1 MSNQPASDQHVSNY
15 AFCFPANQKIVS
27 HKQKTHHNSFLCTVK
42 VLLLHQHFN
51 TPASGGAIR
60 SYYLAKALV
69 DRGVGVV
76 VITGCNGDAYKF
88 ENVEGIEVHYLPI
101 PYHNK
106 FGFWKRSASFL
117 RYNLGVVRLA
127 GKIPDIRICYAISV
141 PLTIGLAAYWIKLQH
156 KVKYIFE
163 VGDLWPEAP
172 IQMNFVKNYFFKA
185 FLYGLEKFI
194 YRNASSVVALSVMIK
209 EAIEK
214 KVPGKLVHLIPN
226 MADTDFYK
234 PEPKDPVLLQKF
246 GVKDKFIVSYIGAI
260 GLANG
265 LDYYVECARACQ
277 QAELPVHFLLCGD
290 GALLE
295 YFQGVV
301 KQHQLRNFSIIP
313 FLNRDGVREVMN
325 VTDATFICYKLL
337 PVLETGSPNKY
348 FDGLSAGKMIIINF
362 GGWIKNE
369 IERQRCGIYVDSKFP
384 ADFVKKISPFLGD
397 DQYLK
402 QYQRA
407 SRQLAEAAY
416 SRKILGERFA
426 AIKELQSR

>member
-1 MSNQPASDQHVSNY
+1 
-15 AFCFPANQKIVS
+15 
-27 HKQKTHHNSFLCTVK
+27 VK

-51 TPASGGAIR
+51 TPANGGAIR

-69 DRGVGVV
+69 DCGVGVV
-76 VITGCNGDAYKF
+76 VITGYNGLTYKF
-88 ENVEGIEVHYLPI
+88 ENVEGIEIHYVPI
-101 PYHNK
+101 PYHNR
-106 FGFWKRSASFL
+106 FGFWKRCISFL
-117 RYNLGVVRLA
+117 KYNFAVARLA
-127 GKIPDIRICYAISV
+127 GKIQDISICYAISV
-141 PLTIGLAAYWIKLQH
+141 PLTIGLAAYWIKLQY

-172 IQMNFVKNYFFKA
+172 IQMRFVKNYFFKE

-194 YRNASSVVALSVMIK
+194 YRNASSVVGLSVMIK
-209 EAIEK
+209 EVIEK
-214 KVPGKLVHLIPN
+214 KVPGKTVHLIPN
-226 MADTDFYK
+226 MADIDFYR
-234 PEPKDPVLLQKF
+234 PETKDPGLLQKF
-246 GVKDKFIVSYIGAI
+246 GVKDKFVVSYIGAI

-295 YFQGVV
+295 YFQRVV
-301 KQHQLRNFSIIP
+301 KQHQLNNFSIVP

-325 VTDATFICYKLL
+325 VTDATFICYKPL

-369 IERQRCGIYVDSKFP
+369 IERHQCGIYVNSKFP
-384 ADFVKKISPFLGD
+384 SDFVKKIGPLLGD
-397 DQYLK
+397 DQKLK
-402 QYQRA
+402 QYQQA

-426 AIKELQSR
+426 SILKSEANI